1 MLTMKPSLIFG
12 DKLSDNYYRVTDTE
26 RDEKPKMSAVQLAAA
41 ITASARIHMY
51 KYINRPDCFYTD
63 TDSTIL
69 GSPLPEDETSS
80 TELGK
85 FKLEHR
91 LKKGI
96 FLAPKSYALETEEDV
111 DILKHKGAAKQF
123 VNIEWFQS
131 LLADPNKKKDLS

>member
-26 RDEKPKMSAVQLAAA
+26 RDEKWNPPQISAVQLAAA

-96 FLAPKSYALETEEDV
+96 FS
-111 DILKHKGAAKQF
+111 
-123 VNIEWFQS
+123 S
-131 LLADPNKKKDLS
+131 

>member
-1 MLTMKPSLIFG
+1 
-12 DKLSDNYYRVTDTE
+12 
-26 RDEKPKMSAVQLAAA
+26 
-41 ITASARIHMY
+41 MY

-131 LLADPNKKKDLS
+131 LLAAKKRYQLKQTFELAPHFKERIPSQHGNQNRY